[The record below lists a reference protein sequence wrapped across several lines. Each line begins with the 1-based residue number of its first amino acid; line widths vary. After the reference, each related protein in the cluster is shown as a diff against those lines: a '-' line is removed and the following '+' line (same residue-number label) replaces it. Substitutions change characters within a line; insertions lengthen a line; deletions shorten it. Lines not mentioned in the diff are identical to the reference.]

1 MSLTKVS
8 YSMIQGAEVNALDFG
23 AVPGGSAAIN
33 TPALQAAINYAAIN
47 GAILKIPTGNYL
59 INANLTL
66 PSKVGNNIFYV
77 NIQGEGF
84 GTSIQASGGVT
95 KIFEFGLT
103 PAEEVTFASIS
114 NILLIGGQYGIYCPV
129 LSHSSFSNVW
139 INSCTEVGFYFGSN
153 LYGYCNY
160 FENLN
165 IMYCKVGMSANGAA
179 NQNHFNHCK
188 FWLNQIG
195 FAQVGGFGNV
205 HTNCLFESNSSTGII
220 IRGSAI
226 SLNGCYFEANAATG
240 LTLTSPV
247 ITLHSDIII
256 DGGGANYPFIT
267 SMAYSSP
274 SQGISI
280 KACSVASNGTDAGGY
295 SFVYAYSGRGVD
307 ISECVNVANSIPL
320 LKTYQDA
327 SFAGLLDINIFNNEA
342 FSSNIKFDNQAN
354 GGRFSSFDLKTI
366 LVKTTNEIS
375 YANTDLFNWGNGLGA
390 FAGSWQR
397 KGIADANGLATPVF
411 EIFYNN
417 TADSGFK
424 TFSINAANYPSNIG
438 KLFAFSIDYKVQTVG
453 VVVSIYATANPGGG
467 FTPGTTSWVTF
478 TSYFLWPAS
487 GTIYFGVSKSTT
499 VNSAYFANPIL
510 QEVGASY
517 PNASALIKPQ
527 VTFRYTG
534 VPTVGDWLLG
544 DTIMNSAP
552 ASGQPAGWMC
562 TVAGTPGTWN
572 AMANLV

>member
-8 YSMIQGAEVNALDFG
+8 YSMIQGADVNALDYG
-23 AVPGGSAAIN
+23 AVPGGSAAVN
-33 TPALQAAINYAAIN
+33 TPALQAAINYAATN
-47 GAILKIPTGNYL
+47 GLILRIPAGTYL

-66 PSKVGNNIFYV
+66 PSKVGNNNFYV

-84 GTSIQASGGVT
+84 ETVIQASGSVT
-95 KIFEFGLT
+95 KIFEFGT
-103 PAEEVTFASIS
+103 TAAENLNFASIS
-114 NILLIGGQYGIYCPV
+114 NLKLIGGQYGIYSPFLV
-129 LSHSSFSNVW
+129 HSSFSNLW
-139 INSCTEVGFYFGSN
+139 IDSATEVGFYFGDT

-165 IMYCKVGMSANGAA
+165 IMYCKVGMSANGSA
-179 NQNHFNHCK
+179 NENHFDHCK

-195 FAQVGGFGNV
+195 FAQAGGFGNV
-205 HTNCLFESNSSTGII
+205 HTNCLFESNTSTGII
-220 IRGSAI
+220 LLGSAI
-226 SLNGCYFEANAATG
+226 SLNGCYFEANATTG
-240 LTLTSPV
+240 LTLTTPA

-280 KACSVASNGTDAGGY
+280 KACSVASTGTDAGGY
-295 SFVYAYSGRGVD
+295 SFVYAYSGKGVD
-307 ISECVNVANSIPL
+307 ISECVCASNSIPV
-320 LKTYQDA
+320 LKTYQNA
-327 SFAGLLDINIFNNEA
+327 TYAGLSDINVSNNEA
-342 FSSNIKFDNQAN
+342 FASNIKFDNQTN
-354 GGRFSSFDLKTI
+354 GGQFASFDLKTI
-366 LVKTTNEIS
+366 LVKTTNQIS
-375 YANTDLFNWGNGLGA
+375 YADTDLFNWGNGLGA

-467 FTPGTTSWVTF
+467 FTPGTTSWATF

-487 GTIYFGVSKSTT
+487 GTVYFGVSKSTT
-499 VNSAYFANPIL
+499 VNSVYFANPIL

-552 ASGQPAGWMC
+552 ALGQPAGWMC
-562 TVAGTPGTWN
+562 TVAGTPGTWK

>member
-8 YSMIQGAEVNALDFG
+8 YSMIQGAEVNALDYG

-33 TPALQAAINYAAIN
+33 TPALQAAINYAATN
-47 GAILKIPTGNYL
+47 GLILRIPAGTYT

-66 PSKVGNNIFYV
+66 PSKIGNSKFYV

-84 GTSIQASGGVT
+84 ETIILASGGVT
-95 KIFEFGLT
+95 KIFEFGIT
-103 PAEEVTFASIS
+103 EVENLNFASIS
-114 NILLIGGQYGIYCPV
+114 NLKLYGGQYGIYCPHLV
-129 LSHSSFSNVW
+129 HSSFSNLW
-139 INSCTEVGFYFGSN
+139 IDSCTEVGFYFGSAF
-153 LYGYCNY
+153 YGYCNY

-195 FAQVGGFGNV
+195 FAQAGGFANV
-205 HTNCLFESNSSTGII
+205 HTNCLFESNTSTGII
-220 IRGSAI
+220 IRGTAI
-226 SLNGCYFEANAATG
+226 SLNGCYFELNGATG
-240 LTLTSPV
+240 LTLTTPA

-256 DGGGANYPFIT
+256 DGGGDNYPFIT
-267 SMAYSSP
+267 SMSYSSP

-280 KACSVASNGTDAGGY
+280 KACSVASNGTTAGGY
-295 SFVYAYSGRGVD
+295 SFVYAYSGKGVE
-307 ISECVNVANSIPL
+307 IAECVSIANSIPV
-320 LKTYQDA
+320 LKTYQNA
-327 SFAGLLDINIFNNEA
+327 AYAGLSDINVSNNES
-342 FSSNIKFDNQAN
+342 FDSNIKFDNQTD
-354 GGRFSSFDLKTI
+354 GGQFASFDLKTI
-366 LVKTTNEIS
+366 LIKTINQIS
-375 YANTDLFNWGNGLGA
+375 YADTDLINWGNGLGA
-390 FAGSWQR
+390 FSGSWQR
-397 KGIADANGLATPVF
+397 KNILDLNGLATPVF

-417 TADSGFK
+417 TASSGVK
-424 TFSINAANYPSNIG
+424 TFSVNAANYPNNIG

-467 FTPGTTSWVTF
+467 FTPGTTDWVTF

-487 GTIYFGVSKSTT
+487 GTLYFGVSKSTN

-517 PNASALIKPQ
+517 PNSIALIKPQ
-527 VTFRYTG
+527 ITFRYTAA
-534 VPTVGDWLLG
+534 PTVGDWLLG
-544 DTIMNSAP
+544 DTVMNSAP

-562 TVAGTPGTWN
+562 TVAGTPGTWR
-572 AMANLV
+572 AMANLA

>member
-1 MSLTKVS
+1 
-8 YSMIQGAEVNALDFG
+8 
-23 AVPGGSAAIN
+23 
-33 TPALQAAINYAAIN
+33 
-47 GAILKIPTGNYL
+47 
-59 INANLTL
+59 
-66 PSKVGNNIFYV
+66 
-77 NIQGEGF
+77 
-84 GTSIQASGGVT
+84 
-95 KIFEFGLT
+95 
-103 PAEEVTFASIS
+103 
-114 NILLIGGQYGIYCPV
+114 
-129 LSHSSFSNVW
+129 VW
-139 INSCTEVGFYFGSN
+139 IDSCTEVGFYFGAS

-188 FWLNQIG
+188 FWLNEIG
-195 FAQVGGFGNV
+195 YVQAGGFGNV

-220 IRGSAI
+220 IRGSAV

-240 LTLTSPV
+240 LTLTSPA

-267 SMAYSSP
+267 SMVYSSP
-274 SQGISI
+274 SKGISI

-295 SFVYAYSGRGVD
+295 SFVYAYSGQGVD

-327 SFAGLLDINIFNNEA
+327 AFAGLLDINISNNKA
-342 FSSNIKFDNQAN
+342 FASNIKFDNQAN
-354 GGRFSSFDLKTI
+354 GGQFASFSLETI
-366 LVKTTNEIS
+366 LTKTTNQIS
-375 YANTDLFNWGNGLGA
+375 YANTDLINWASGLGP
-390 FAGSWQR
+390 FNGSWQR
-397 KGIADANGLATPVF
+397 KGIVDANGLDTPVF

-424 TFSINAANYPSNIG
+424 TFSVNAANYPSNIG

-467 FTPGTTSWVTF
+467 FTPGTTDWTTF
-478 TSYFLWPAS
+478 TSYFIWPTS
-487 GTIYFGVSKSTT
+487 GTIQFGVSKSTT
-499 VNSAYFANPIL
+499 VSSVYFANPIL

-534 VPTVGDWLLG
+534 IPTAGDWLLG
-544 DTIMNSAP
+544 DTIMNSTP
-552 ASGQPAGWMC
+552 ALGQPAGWMC
-562 TVAGTPGTWN
+562 TVAGTPGTWQ